1 MTTATDLGS
10 QFMMAA
16 ASDTGTVRKNNED
29 SYYFSR
35 KNGFFIVCDGM
46 GGHQSGAIASKI
58 AVETVRSILVED
70 VDFDIKKACSDLEEL
85 LPEPALKLV
94 AAVRLANRR
103 ILAEATND
111 TSKRG
116 MGTTIV
122 VALIVDGWLY
132 TAHVGDSR
140 IYRLRNGEVTA
151 LTSDHSWLNELIE
164 DREISEN
171 EIQQFSDKNVLTRA
185 LGTYPTVKIDLRI
198 TDVRDNDLY
207 LLCTDGLHNALSDE
221 LIQSILNA
229 EHESIQDATDRLV
242 QSAKKMNGSDNIT
255 GGLLYVHGLSRPAKP
270 ISYNKTIPDETPAVT
285 TLLDKTLKAIYHIT
299 PGSGAGKARWM
310 PVAASVVIFL
320 IVALIIFFR
329 SESSG
334 KTGND
339 ELMASALFTQEQ
351 AVWNDQSTAGRSSA
365 ASVKPAGTLMLI
377 QVTNPE
383 YERIIEGI
391 KNVRILARTDHFKK
405 DLPVYAG
412 RFTWAMAD
420 SNRRIIF
427 QKNNIRIS
435 AADALSSSQQLRI
448 PRQPSSI
455 NGLVFFSEAFEEAI
469 YDSAYI
475 YIDGTR
481 LGRLRENIE
490 SGFYLRPG
498 VYTISIRDRNGNVL
512 RSKNNCVVE
521 AGQILTLDF

>member
-58 AVETVRSILVED
+58 AVETVRGILIGDISYD
-70 VDFDIKKACSDLEEL
+70 VKKACSDIEEL
-85 LPEPALKLV
+85 LPEPAIKLV

-111 TSKRG
+111 ASKRG

-122 VALIVDGWLY
+122 AAVVADGWLY

-140 IYRLRNGEVTA
+140 IYRLRNGAVTA

-164 DREISEN
+164 DREISES
-171 EIQQFSDKNVLTRA
+171 EIQQFSEKNVLTRA
-185 LGTYPTVKIDLRI
+185 LGTYPTVKVDLSI
-198 TDVRDNDLY
+198 TTVQENDLY

-229 EHESIQDATDRLV
+229 EHDSILDATNRLV

-255 GGLLYVHGLSRPAKP
+255 GGLLYIPSLKQTPKP
-270 ISYNKTIPDETPAVT
+270 IAYKKTIPDEPPAIT
-285 TLLDKTLKAIYHIT
+285 AQLDKTLKTTYNIS
-299 PGSGAGKARWM
+299 PSSGNSKARWM

-320 IVALIIFFR
+320 VIALIIFFR

-334 KTGND
+334 KTGNA

-351 AVWNDQSTAGRSSA
+351 ASWSDQGSGSTRQAI
-365 ASVKPAGTLMLI
+365 KPAGTLMLI
-377 QVTNPE
+377 QVSDAE
-383 YERIIEGI
+383 HERIIEGI
-391 KNVRILARTDHFKK
+391 SNVRVLARTDRFKNN
-405 DLPVYAG
+405 LPVYAG

-427 QKNNIRIS
+427 QKNNIHI
-435 AADALSSSQQLRI
+435 ATMDASTHGTS
-448 PRQPSSI
+448 RQRTPKQTSSI
-455 NGLVFFSEAFEEAI
+455 NGLIFFSDSFDGAI
-469 YDSAYI
+469 YDSASI
-475 YIDGTR
+475 YIDGRR

-490 SGFYLRPG
+490 TGFYLRPG

-512 RSKNNCVVE
+512 RSRNNCIVE